1 MKIYHGSE
9 KIIEKPIF
17 GAGKPYNDYGLGFY
31 CTDDVALASEWAVDS
46 SRDGFVN
53 CYNINFDGLH
63 IIDLNSG
70 DYTILHW
77 LCILINNRRFDL
89 DTPLLKEAFRFLNE
103 NYYVDMKAADVI
115 KGYRADDSYFAFAQD
130 FLGGQ
135 ISLSQLSVA
144 LKLGKLGEQIM
155 IKSERAFD
163 GLEFIESIPVRAE
176 EWYAKKKT
184 RDDKARLEYRKMNR
198 RDYVPGELYMT
209 RILDEGVKPN
219 DPRLQ

>member
-9 KIIEKPIF
+9 NIIEKPIF

-31 CTDDVALASEWAVDS
+31 CTEDIALASEWAVDS

-53 CYNINFDGLH
+53 CYSINLNGLNV
-63 IIDLNSG
+63 IDLNSG
-70 DYTILHW
+70 EYTILHW

-89 DTPLLKEAFRFLNE
+89 DTPLLKEAFHFLNE
-103 NYYVDMKAADVI
+103 NYYVDTKDADVI

-144 LKLGKLGEQIM
+144 LKLGKLGKQIM

-163 GLEFIESIPVRAE
+163 RLEFIEFIPVRAE

-209 RILDEGVKPN
+209 RILDEGVKPD

>member
-17 GAGKPYNDYGLGFY
+17 GAGKPNNDYGLGFY
-31 CTDDVALASEWAVDS
+31 CTEDVALASEWAVDS

-53 CYNINFDGLH
+53 CYSINFDGLH
-63 IIDLNSG
+63 IIDLNSC

-163 GLEFIESIPVRAE
+163 RLEFIESIPVRAE

-198 RDYVPGELYMT
+198 RDYVSGELYMT